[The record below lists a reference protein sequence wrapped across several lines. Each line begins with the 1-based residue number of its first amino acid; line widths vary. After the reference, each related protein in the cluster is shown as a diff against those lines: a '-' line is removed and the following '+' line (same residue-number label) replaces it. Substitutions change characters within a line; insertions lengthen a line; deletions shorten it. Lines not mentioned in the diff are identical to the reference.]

1 MPNINTA
8 RMKPA
13 KMTEKELRDEQK
25 AIEKEFMD
33 AEMEEVTIPKA
44 LAGKIADPYYWSLNN
59 VVVGFELGKPK
70 RVPKAIAAHIKK
82 MLNEIQ

>member
-13 KMTEKELRDEQK
+13 KLSEKELRDEQK
-25 AIEKEFMD
+25 AMEKEFMD
-33 AEMEEVTIPKA
+33 AEYEEVTIPKA
-44 LAGKIADPYYWSLNN
+44 LAGKIANPYYWSLNG

-70 RVPKAIAAHIKK
+70 RVPKAIAEHIKK

>member
-13 KMTEKELRDEQK
+13 KMTEAQLKKEQVEM
-25 AIEKEFMD
+25 EKKFMD
-33 AEMEEVTIPKA
+33 TEYEEVTIPKA
-44 LAGKIADPYYWSLNN
+44 LAGKISDPYYWSLNG
-59 VVVGFELGKPK
+59 VVVGFDLGKPK
-70 RVPKAIAAHIKK
+70 RVPKPVAEHIKK

>member
-13 KMTEKELRDEQK
+13 KLSEKQLRDEQK
-25 AIEKEFMD
+25 AMEKEFMD
-33 AEMEEVTIPKA
+33 AEYEEVTIPKA
-44 LAGKIADPYYWSLNN
+44 LAGKIANPYYWSLNG

-70 RVPKAIAAHIKK
+70 RVPKAIAEHIKK